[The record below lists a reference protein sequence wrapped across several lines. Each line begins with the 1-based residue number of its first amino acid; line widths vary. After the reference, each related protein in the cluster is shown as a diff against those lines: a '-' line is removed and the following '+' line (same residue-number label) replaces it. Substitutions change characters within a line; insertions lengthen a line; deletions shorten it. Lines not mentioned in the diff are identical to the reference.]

1 MVGRSEEERARLKGQ
16 GGRSEEERA
25 SSDLQYVDEKNL
37 LSSDPFLHPMTL
49 IRILVLE
56 GNRGPLRIDRRD
68 GRATRREEE
77 RS

>member
-16 GGRSEEERA
+16 GGRSEKERA
-25 SSDLQYVDEKNL
+25 SSHLQYVDEKNL

-56 GNRGPLRIDRRD
+56 GNRGPLRIDQRD
-68 GRATRREEE
+68 GHAAGGEEE
-77 RS
+77 MS